1 MIRNE
6 VEKFKILTLA
16 ERPDL
21 ADQIDGLFAAS
32 WPEFMRHDQV
42 ADEYFLYLEQ
52 LFPQFQFFL
61 LEEGGKV
68 IAAGNVIPF
77 YWDGTPEGLPSGWDD
92 VLIRGVE
99 EHHRGRKPNAASAL
113 SIAIDPA
120 FRGQGISQRMV
131 ATMKALVKE
140 QKIEQMVAPVR
151 PSLKHKYPLTPINR
165 YVDWKTPDGAPF
177 DPWVRTHWKTGAE
190 IIKIATESMIIRG
203 TVEEW
208 ESWTGMRFP
217 DSGTYVVPNAL
228 VPVTIDLEANSGC
241 YVEPN
246 IWMRHI
252 L

>member
-92 VLIRGVE
+92 VLIRGWRNTIEVGSQTPRLPFPLLLIPPSVDRE
-99 EHHRGRKPNAASAL
+99 SASEWL
-113 SIAIDPA
+113 
-120 FRGQGISQRMV
+120 
-131 ATMKALVKE
+131 
-140 QKIEQMVAPVR
+140 R
-151 PSLKHKYPLTPINR
+151 P
-165 YVDWKTPDGAPF
+165 
-177 DPWVRTHWKTGAE
+177 
-190 IIKIATESMIIRG
+190 
-203 TVEEW
+203 
-208 ESWTGMRFP
+208 
-217 DSGTYVVPNAL
+217 
-228 VPVTIDLEANSGC
+228 
-241 YVEPN
+241 
-246 IWMRHI
+246 
-252 L
+252 